1 MSAYVVDEK
10 TINKVITFLDND
22 QEMRSYL
29 HHQLNLD
36 LDTRD
41 KAQDFGNKLMALNI
55 QAVNERYDEHEP
67 VVSKILRAIGYQFH
81 YELTDRIGAY
91 KALRCLIYQCSEGD
105 VPKTELY
112 HSLEK
117 ISDYMAHSI
126 VSSLKVYEERPWG

>member
-1 MSAYVVDEK
+1 MSAYIVDEK

-29 HHQLNLD
+29 HHQLNID

-41 KAQDFGNKLMALNI
+41 RAQDFGNKLMALNI
-55 QAVNERYDEHEP
+55 QAVNERYEEHTP
-67 VVSKILRAIGYQFH
+67 IIPNGYQFR

-105 VPKTELY
+105 VPKTKLY
-112 HSLEK
+112 NVLED
-117 ISDYMAHSI
+117 ISSYMAHSI
-126 VSSLKVYEERPWG
+126 VSSLKTYEDRPWD